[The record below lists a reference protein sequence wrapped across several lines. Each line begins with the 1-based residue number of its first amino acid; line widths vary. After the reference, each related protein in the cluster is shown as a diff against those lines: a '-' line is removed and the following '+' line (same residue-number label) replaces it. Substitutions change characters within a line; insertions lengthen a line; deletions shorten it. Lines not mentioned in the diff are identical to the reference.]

1 MTAQGRPTLSERRA
15 EQFRLDIAMAARGI
29 FLAEAST
36 SATVERICEAVG
48 IAPRT
53 FHRHFPVK
61 EDVVMPLFREFG
73 RLSIQSLQQAPS
85 DSDTVDTLVEAFATE
100 VPRRGQVEIDRRF
113 LELMLRAPQY
123 RLRWLDWGE
132 GLAAPDLGLSRR
144 PLRPR
149 RRPVSSRPAG
159 PPGDPNVQA
168 GLRLLGGGRR
178 FRPLEIGFAHRCRD
192 DRRRTGTPVDR
203 STIVAHQSFSKTVT
217 ATNSLGLHWHRV
229 LTPARCSTDRAIRG
243 VVGAASGLTRST

>member
-1 MTAQGRPTLSERRA
+1 MTAQGRRTLSERRA
-15 EQFRLDIAMAARGI
+15 EQFRLDIAMAARDI
-29 FLAEAST
+29 FLDEGST

-132 GLAAPDLGLSRR
+132 GLAAPISDFLAARYDLGADPFRR
-144 PLRPR
+144 ELPAHLVIQTCRQAYVYWVEDGDFDHLRW
-149 RRPVSSRPAG
+149 A
-159 PPGDPNVQA
+159 
-168 GLRLLGGGRR
+168 L
-178 FRPLEIGFAHRCRD
+178 
-192 DRRRTGTPVDR
+192 RTG
-203 STIVAHQSFSKTVT
+203 IEM
-217 ATNSLGLHWHRV
+217 
-229 LTPARCSTDRAIRG
+229 I
-243 VVGAASGLTRST
+243 VGALPPCRRDIRDAGDRH

>member
-1 MTAQGRPTLSERRA
+1 MTAQGRRTLSERRA
-15 EQFRLDIAMAARGI
+15 GQFRLDIATAARDI
-29 FLAEAST
+29 FLAEGST

-100 VPRRGQVEIDRRF
+100 VPRRGQAEIDRRF

-132 GLAAPDLGLSRR
+132 GLAGPISDFLAARYDLGADSFRRELPAHLVIQTCRQAYVYWVEDGDFDHLRWALRTGIGMIVGTLSPKPTGHSRR
-144 PLRPR
+144 R
-149 RRPVSSRPAG
+149 
-159 PPGDPNVQA
+159 
-168 GLRLLGGGRR
+168 
-178 FRPLEIGFAHRCRD
+178 
-192 DRRRTGTPVDR
+192 
-203 STIVAHQSFSKTVT
+203 
-217 ATNSLGLHWHRV
+217 
-229 LTPARCSTDRAIRG
+229 
-243 VVGAASGLTRST
+243 

>member
-1 MTAQGRPTLSERRA
+1 VGQKAGAKERDVTAQGRPTLSERRA
-15 EQFRLDIAMAARGI
+15 EQFRLDIAMAARDI
-29 FLAEAST
+29 FLAEGST

-132 GLAAPDLGLSRR
+132 GFAAPISDFLAARYDLGADPFRHEL
-144 PLRPR
+144 
-149 RRPVSSRPAG
+149 PAHLVIQTCRQAYVYWVED
-159 PPGDPNVQA
+159 GDFDHLKWA
-168 GLRLLGGGRR
+168 L
-178 FRPLEIGFAHRCRD
+178 
-192 DRRRTGTPVDR
+192 RTGITM
-203 STIVAHQSFSKTVT
+203 I
-217 ATNSLGLHWHRV
+217 
-229 LTPARCSTDRAIRG
+229 
-243 VVGAASGLTRST
+243 VGALSPLAPT